1 MDNAMQWVELISSII
16 GALIALCGLVPAII
30 ALVKFIGK
38 SIKDK
43 NWKAILVM
51 AQQAMLAAEASGKS
65 GADKKQMVIDAVTA
79 GCKAA
84 NIDIDEDD
92 LKKLADYIDD
102 WISKHNAMDAAAIAA
117 ETLTK

>member
-1 MDNAMQWVELISSII
+1 MDSAMQWVELISSII
-16 GALIALCGLVPAII
+16 GALIVLCGLIPAIV
-30 ALVKFIGK
+30 ALVKFIIK

-51 AQQAMLAAEASGKS
+51 AQDAMIAAEASGKS

-79 GCKAA
+79 GCKSA
-84 NIDIDEDD
+84 NIDIDQDD

-102 WISKHNAMDAAAIAA
+102 WISKHNALEAASESVAS
-117 ETLTK
+117 K

>member
-1 MDNAMQWVELISSII
+1 MDNPMQWVELISSII

-30 ALVKFIGK
+30 ALVKFFVK

-51 AQQAMLAAEASGKS
+51 ADQAIVAAEASGKS
-65 GADKKQMVIDAVTA
+65 GADKKQMVIDAVVA

-84 NIDIDEDD
+84 NVDIDESQ
-92 LKKLADYIDD
+92 LTSLADYIDK
-102 WISKHNAMDAAAIAA
+102 IIAEHNELSAASVAA
-117 ETLTK
+117 ESTK

>member
-1 MDNAMQWVELISSII
+1 MDNPMQWVELISSII

-30 ALVKFIGK
+30 ALVKFFVK

-51 AQQAMLAAEASGKS
+51 AQDAMLAAEASGKS

-84 NIDIDEDD
+84 NIDIDQDD

-117 ETLTK
+117 EGSK